1 MIEFIS
7 ISQNTR
13 RQETFPTRA
22 LVDNTDAALD
32 RWIRTGFSFYS
43 WHATGTAKM
52 AAATD
57 PLGVLDER
65 LCVRGGVTG
74 LRVADASAVPDM
86 IEAGPMGTLYM
97 VGERAADL
105 IKEDWQRQRA
115 EDGDGGMDGGGD
127 W

>member
-1 MIEFIS
+1 MHRDHPFAIS
-7 ISQNTR
+7 RSQIKHHTCVK
-13 RQETFPTRA
+13 ETFPTWT

-32 RWIRTGFSFYS
+32 RWISRGYSFYS

-52 AAATD
+52 AAAQD

-65 LCVRGGVTG
+65 LRVRGGLKG

-86 IEAGPMGTLYM
+86 VEAGPMATIYM

-105 IKEDWQRQRA
+105 IKEDHDR
-115 EDGDGGMDGGGD
+115 G
-127 W
+127 